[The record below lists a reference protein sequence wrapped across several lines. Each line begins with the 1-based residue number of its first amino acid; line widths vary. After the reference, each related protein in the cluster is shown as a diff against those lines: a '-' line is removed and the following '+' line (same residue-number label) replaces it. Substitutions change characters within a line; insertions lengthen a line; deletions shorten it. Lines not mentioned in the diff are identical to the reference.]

1 MNNALTVA
9 ELIEVL
15 ARMPQD
21 MPVMMSMNQEYD
33 SDVEAYMVNVETD
46 LQGNSYVCINDCPD
60 ME

>member
-1 MNNALTVA
+1 MNNTLTVA
-9 ELIEVL
+9 ELIAVL

-21 MPVMMSMNQEYD
+21 LPVMMSMNREYD

-46 LQGNSYVCINDCPD
+46 LQGNLYVCINDCPD